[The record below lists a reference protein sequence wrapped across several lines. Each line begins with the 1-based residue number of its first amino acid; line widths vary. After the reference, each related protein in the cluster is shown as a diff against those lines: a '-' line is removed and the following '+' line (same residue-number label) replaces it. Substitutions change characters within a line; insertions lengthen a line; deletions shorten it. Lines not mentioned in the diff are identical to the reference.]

1 MFVIDW
7 AFSSPLTYRKY
18 GTREEANPLAKIIP
32 CFYLMKKRQTSFCTK
47 SVSSLMPMLRQ
58 ACSCSFPLFERE
70 TYALPRIC

>member
-32 CFYLMKKRQTSFCTK
+32 CFYNDEKKTDFILYEVCLQSDAYA
-47 SVSSLMPMLRQ
+47 Q
-58 ACSCSFPLFERE
+58 AGLF
-70 TYALPRIC
+70 L